1 MKTLPEDRTGYTYI
15 KPGGFQINY
24 NREFVPANKAE
35 LGAKDIVIGVNLD
48 GEARAYPVNFMT
60 GPVNEVVN
68 DHVGKSNITVA
79 WCSVD
84 YSGVVYHREF
94 EGRPYHF
101 GVMGMDN
108 GVMVLYDRQTG
119 SRWNQLVGKAVSGQ
133 MEGERLRTL
142 PSTLTSWE
150 QWRESHPETTVYVN
164 RRVPYQSQFTAAS
177 IRELATKDKSSELT
191 QTDLVLALEGH
202 IDAKAYPIKRLA
214 KDPVVNDSFEQVP
227 ILVALSDDLSTAK
240 IYDRRVDGRTLTFER
255 SWFGGKLVDTE
266 TGTEW
271 NLLTGQGIN
280 GSLSGQTLQPIPA
293 TYVLW
298 YAWKTYRPDSA
309 IHGQG

>member
-1 MKTLPEDRTGYTYI
+1 MK
-15 KPGGFQINY
+15 
-24 NREFVPANKAE
+24 
-35 LGAKDIVIGVNLD
+35 
-48 GEARAYPVNFMT
+48 
-60 GPVNEVVN
+60 
-68 DHVGKSNITVA
+68 
-79 WCSVD
+79 
-84 YSGVVYHREF
+84 
-94 EGRPYHF
+94 
-101 GVMGMDN
+101 
-108 GVMVLYDRQTG
+108 QT
-119 SRWNQLVGKAVSGQ
+119 
-133 MEGERLRTL
+133 
-142 PSTLTSWE
+142 
-150 QWRESHPETTVYVN
+150 
-164 RRVPYQSQFTAAS
+164 TAAS

-202 IDAKAYPIKRLA
+202 IDAKAYPIKQLA